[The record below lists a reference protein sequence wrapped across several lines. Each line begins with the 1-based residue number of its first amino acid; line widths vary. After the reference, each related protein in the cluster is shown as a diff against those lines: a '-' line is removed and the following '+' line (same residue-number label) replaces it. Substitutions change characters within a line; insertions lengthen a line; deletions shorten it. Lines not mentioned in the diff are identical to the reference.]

1 MHVSNK
7 FLLTLFC
14 FSIMQYPPASHT
26 MGLPLSPLSLSGIW
40 IWRHWASDIELSQ
53 LTLQHYKGVSMVQNW
68 LMIITEQHRYQG
80 VSYKSDIIVI
90 SGLDKGDR
98 KVLQQK
104 YSKHQPPCLL
114 DTSDGRWETLISVN
128 TPFYT
133 PVCVRFVLKG
143 VNYNPVEVMN
153 VLSSSRGY
161 KLEGEPQQRTL
172 PSIHIKDDK

>member
-26 MGLPLSPLSLSGIW
+26 MGLPLSPLSLWHMNLKALSLW
-40 IWRHWASDIELSQ
+40 HWAVTADIA
-53 LTLQHYKGVSMVQNW
+53 TLQRCEHGSE
-68 LMIITEQHRYQG
+68 LADDHHRAAQIPGGELQIRHHCYIRTGQG
-80 VSYKSDIIVI
+80 RQEGATAEIFQAPASLSPGHFWWKVRDL
-90 SGLDKGDR
+90 GLC
-98 KVLQQK
+98 Q
-104 YSKHQPPCLL
+104 YTLL
-114 DTSDGRWETLISVN
+114 Y
-128 TPFYT
+128 P
-133 PVCVRFVLKG
+133 CVRFVLKG